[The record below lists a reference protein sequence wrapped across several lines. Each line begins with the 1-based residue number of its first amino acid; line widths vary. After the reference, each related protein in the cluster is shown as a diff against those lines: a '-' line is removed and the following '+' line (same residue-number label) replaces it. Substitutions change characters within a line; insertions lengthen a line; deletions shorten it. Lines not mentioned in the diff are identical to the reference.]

1 MRKNVIEI
9 VSEDIDSITIKKQD
23 DSDFKVLMFTDMHL
37 NGKKKTDKL
46 AITNM
51 LKNIAEQKPNLVIFG
66 GDTVSSGFY
75 KKRIIEFA
83 EIMEKTKVYW
93 TLVLGNHEGE
103 GLSRFSRKEI
113 VELFATYDHCLLKSG
128 RSDIDGNGNCTINIL
143 NGDGT
148 LKQVFF
154 LMDSGNYM
162 TKELK
167 KKYGVTGGGTIYDGT
182 KESQVEWYKQKC
194 DTIEKEYGNFKSI
207 AVMHIPPYQIKDAV
221 QLEYLYGEKRE
232 GTCESRFDSGLFGAL
247 KEKGSTQAVY
257 FGHDHV
263 NDFGVMYDGILLS
276 YIQPSGYG
284 SYNMKTNFNSPES
297 EWLQGCTVLTIKSDG
312 TYHAERILNHA
323 VKGK

>member
-23 DSDFKVLMFTDMHL
+23 DSNFKVVMFTDMHL

-46 AITNM
+46 AIANM
-51 LKNIAEQKPNLVIFG
+51 LKNIAEQKPDLVILG

-75 KKRIIEFA
+75 KKRTIEFA
-83 EIMEKTKVYW
+83 EIMEKTGVYW

-103 GLSRFSRKEI
+103 GLSKFSRKEI
-113 VELFATYDHCLLKSG
+113 VEFFASYDHCLLKSG
-128 RSDIDGNGNCTINIL
+128 KEDIDGDGNCTINIL
-143 NGDGT
+143 NSDGT
-148 LKQVFF
+148 LKEVLF

-194 DTIEKEYGNFKSI
+194 DTIKNEYGDFKSI
-207 AVMHIPPYQIKDAV
+207 AVMHIPPYQIKDATE
-221 QLEYLYGEKRE
+221 LEYLYGEKRE
-232 GTCESRFDSGLFGAL
+232 GACESRFDSGLFDAM
-247 KEKGSTQAVY
+247 KEKGSTQTVY

-263 NDFGVMYDGILLS
+263 NDFGVMYEGILLS

-297 EWLQGCTVLTIKSDG
+297 EWLQGCTVLNINNDG
-312 TYHAERILNHA
+312 TYTAQRIFNHA
-323 VKGK
+323 VK